1 MSSTPRKNIFEDLNT
16 LDDSMTAAQSADAL
30 IYGDADAAKVLAR
43 SVRNLRATPL
53 DIRKIR
59 PDSLQP
65 RRAVPSELRAYW
77 RNDPKRTELLFE
89 RWLDAIAEE
98 RGGSQLVYKDI
109 LEGKETSR
117 GKQVEAEVDNPEE
130 HDNTKRGKEAT
141 RSTQIEAEAD
151 TPEHGPLAS
160 AFLKLVELAASIK
173 RDGLTNPITV
183 AEDRS
188 GYIIETGERRWLA
201 FHLLKMLYGEADW
214 GEIPARQVKEVSVW
228 RQASENNARDDLN
241 AISKARQL
249 ALLLMAIHGWDKFQP
264 IENFQHER
272 EFYAQ
277 VADGHTWRIP
287 KGFGEQ
293 LLNAMDLSSS
303 SHLRRYR
310 AILRVDNGLWDS
322 ADDNDWSERF
332 IRDKETATKEA
343 IMNGDQGHTIDSNQ
357 PPLPQDKFL
366 ATRKHYAK
374 MLYEIAKVG
383 QIAAMGEI
391 SGLQRLQTEGKIR
404 ELREWLI
411 QQEKLIN
418 SK

>member
-1 MSSTPRKNIFEDLNT
+1 MSSQRKNIFEDLAS
-16 LDDSMTAAQSADAL
+16 LDDSPTATQIDAS
-30 IYGDADAAKVLAR
+30 IYDSETAKVLAR
-43 SVRNLRATPL
+43 ASKNLRATPL

-65 RRAVPSELRAYW
+65 RRAVPRELRAYW
-77 RNDPKRTELLFE
+77 RNDPKRTEMLFE
-89 RWLDAIAEE
+89 RWLDGIAEE
-98 RGGSQLVYKDI
+98 RGGSQLIYKDI
-109 LEGKETSR
+109 LEGKETTR
-117 GKQVEAEVDNPEE
+117 GKQ
-130 HDNTKRGKEAT
+130 
-141 RSTQIEAEAD
+141 AEAD
-151 TPEHGPLAS
+151 ADSIPEEHGPLAL
-160 AFLKLVELAASIK
+160 AFLKIVELAASIK

-183 AEDRS
+183 AES
-188 GYIIETGERRWLA
+188 ANGFVIETGERRWLA
-201 FHLLKMLYGEADW
+201 YHLLKVLYGDTPW

-249 ALLLMAIHGWDKFQP
+249 SLLLMAIYGWDKFQT
-264 IENFQHER
+264 IENFKHER

-277 VADGHTWRIP
+277 VSDGNVWRIP

-310 AILRVDNGLWDS
+310 AILRVDNKVWDD

-332 IRDKETATKEA
+332 IRDKETAAKEEK
-343 IMNGDQGHTIDSNQ
+343 MNRDQGHTSEEKT
-357 PPLPQDKFL
+357 PPLPQDQFL
-366 ATRKHYAK
+366 AMRKHYAK
-374 MLYEIAKVG
+374 MVYDIAKVG
-383 QIAAMGEI
+383 QVAVMGEM
-391 SGLQRLQTEGKIR
+391 SGLQRYQAETKIQN
-404 ELREWLI
+404 LREWLN

>member
-1 MSSTPRKNIFEDLNT
+1 MSSPQHRKNIFDDLASLED
-16 LDDSMTAAQSADAL
+16 SVTAAQSADAL
-30 IYGDADAAKVLAR
+30 IFGDADAAKVLAR

-65 RRAVPSELRAYW
+65 RRAVPSELRTYW

-89 RWLDAIAEE
+89 RWLDSIAEE

-109 LEGKETSR
+109 LEGKETTR
-117 GKQVEAEVDNPEE
+117 GKHA
-130 HDNTKRGKEAT
+130 
-141 RSTQIEAEAD
+141 EAEAD
-151 TPEHGPLAS
+151 SPEEQHGPLAS

-188 GYIIETGERRWLA
+188 GYVIETGERRWLA
-201 FHLLKMLYGEADW
+201 FHLLKMLYGESIW

-249 ALLLMAIHGWDKFQP
+249 ALLLMAIHGWEKFQP
-264 IENFQHER
+264 IENFLHER

-277 VADGHTWRIP
+277 VSDGNVWRIP

-310 AILRVDNGLWDS
+310 AILRVDNQLWDS

-332 IRDKETATKEA
+332 IRDKETASKDAT
-343 IMNGDQGHTIDSNQ
+343 MNRDLGHTSDSDSS
-357 PPLPQDKFL
+357 PLPEDKFL

-374 MLYEIAKVG
+374 MLYEIAKIG
-383 QIAAMGEI
+383 QIASMGEI

-411 QQEKLIN
+411 QQEKLI
-418 SK
+418 KGK

>member
-1 MSSTPRKNIFEDLNT
+1 MSSQRKNIFEDLAS
-16 LDDSMTAAQSADAL
+16 LEDSAVMAQSADAL
-30 IYGDADAAKVLAR
+30 IYGDADAARVLAR
-43 SVRNLRATPL
+43 AGKNLRATPV

-89 RWLDAIAEE
+89 RWLDGIAEE
-98 RGGSQLVYKDI
+98 RGGSQLIYKDI
-109 LEGKETSR
+109 LEGKETTR
-117 GKQVEAEVDNPEE
+117 GKQ
-130 HDNTKRGKEAT
+130 
-141 RSTQIEAEAD
+141 AEAD
-151 TPEHGPLAS
+151 ADSIPEEHGPLAL
-160 AFLKLVELAASIK
+160 AFLKIVELAASIK

-183 AEDRS
+183 AES
-188 GYIIETGERRWLA
+188 ANGFVIETGERRWLA
-201 FHLLKMLYGEADW
+201 YHLLKVLYGDTPW

-249 ALLLMAIHGWDKFQP
+249 SLLLMAIYGWDKFQT
-264 IENFQHER
+264 IENFKHER

-277 VADGHTWRIP
+277 VSDGNVWRIP

-293 LLNAMDLSSS
+293 LLNAMDLSSA

-310 AILRVDNGLWDS
+310 AILRVDNKVWDD

-332 IRDKETATKEA
+332 IRDKETAAKEA
-343 IMNGDQGHTIDSNQ
+343 HMNRDQGHTNDANSS
-357 PPLPQDKFL
+357 PLPSDEFL
-366 ATRKHYAK
+366 EVRKLYAK
-374 MLYEIAKVG
+374 MILDVAKVSQKAMIG
-383 QIAAMGEI
+383 QINAV
-391 SGLQRLQTEGKIR
+391 QRVEAINQIGF
-404 ELREWLI
+404 LREWLN